1 MIDILKANSDEV
13 VEHYFEKIAADMSS
27 VSDIVTILKALFVV
41 IQGKPSAFMSMKIG
55 CRYFKEVSYNKK
67 DMQGFADKLQDKH

>member
-1 MIDILKANSDEV
+1 MRLSNLDLLHSYLNRTTANKALFSMIDILKANSDEV

-41 IQGKPSAFMSMKIG
+41 I
-55 CRYFKEVSYNKK
+55 
-67 DMQGFADKLQDKH
+67 